1 MNDSEILELVRASF
15 YGLLA
20 LIGGL
25 VSYLSTTG
33 EPYSFKGCLIKALSS
48 GFAGFLVGLLCI
60 YFEVPSSIAYCI
72 SGTSGYLGAE
82 ATIAI
87 LKKYLIKHIPR

>member
-1 MNDSEILELVRASF
+1 MNDSEIMELIRASF

-25 VSYLSTTG
+25 VSYLSTT
-33 EPYSFKGCLIKALSS
+33 EPYSFKNCLIKALGS

-60 YFEVPSSIAYCI
+60 YFDVPSSIAYCI
-72 SGTSGYLGAE
+72 SGTSGYLGSE

-87 LKKYLIKHIPR
+87 LKKYLIKHISK

>member
-1 MNDSEILELVRASF
+1 MNDSEIMELIRASF

-25 VSYLSTTG
+25 VSYLSTEET
-33 EPYSFKGCLIKALSS
+33 YSLKHCLVKAIGS

-60 YFEVPSSIAYCI
+60 YFEVPTSIAYCI
-72 SGTSGYLGAE
+72 SGTSGYIGAE
-82 ATIAI
+82 ATIAL
-87 LKKYLIKHIPR
+87 LKKYLIKRIPK